1 MSAEN
6 EAYQEGQRLLKELTA
21 LRNEVLNINA
31 SDTQCK
37 EQALRLIERSR
48 AELREALTVLAGL
61 V

>member
-6 EAYQEGQRLLKELTA
+6 EAYAEGTRLVKELNA
-21 LRNEVLNINA
+21 LRNDVQQINA

-37 EQALRLIERSR
+37 ERALALLEESR
-48 AELREALTVLAGL
+48 QKLREALRTLAEL

>member
-6 EAYQEGQRLLKELTA
+6 EAFQEGQRLLKELTA
-21 LRNEVLNINA
+21 LRNDVLNINA

>member
-6 EAYQEGQRLLKELTA
+6 EAYAAGTRILKELGA
-21 LRNEVLNINA
+21 LRNDVIDINA

-37 EQALRLIERSR
+37 ETALRLIEQSR
-48 AELREALTVLAGL
+48 DRLKEALSALASL

>member
-6 EAYQEGQRLLKELTA
+6 EAYAEGTRLLKELGA
-21 LRNEVLNINA
+21 LRNDVIQINA

-37 EQALRLIERSR
+37 ENALQLIEESR
-48 AELREALTVLAGL
+48 GKLREALKVLAGL

>member
-21 LRNEVLNINA
+21 LRNDVLNIDA

-37 EQALRLIERSR
+37 EQALQHIERSR
-48 AELREALTVLAGL
+48 AELREALAVLAGL

>member
-6 EAYQEGQRLLKELTA
+6 EAYADAMRVLKELNA
-21 LRNEVLNINA
+21 LRAGVMDINA

-37 EQALRLIERSR
+37 ERALQLIDQSRER
-48 AELREALTVLAGL
+48 LREALTVLSGL